1 VPKIIP
7 FSYQP
12 QGLAETILA
21 DIDSF
26 SKPIRKFLSTL
37 FAQWWGVLG
46 RYNFINMSRFMS
58 YSEQS
63 LRNGFERDIDFFQI
77 NKQVVLKNCSSEIIL
92 VFDPSFIAKSGKKT
106 YGLGHYWS
114 GKDQK
119 TKKGLELGCLAAVDV
134 KNETGFHLEAIQT
147 PATRERKKQK
157 STLIDHYRDF
167 ILNKAESLR
176 EISKYVAVD
185 GYFMKKDF
193 ILPLVE
199 SGFAVIT
206 KMRTDANLNYIYGG
220 EQKKGK
226 GRKRKNGGKVNWK
239 KVDLNKWGKIFST
252 KKEACYTA
260 ELHCL
265 ALKRNVRIVYY
276 LNRETGKHEI
286 FLSTDIQMD
295 AKRVLTY
302 YRLRFQ
308 IEFLIRDGKQHSG
321 LEDCQGRSEKKL
333 NTHFNMALTNISLAK
348 AEYYLPIPKNER
360 GSFSLQDIKRQQHNQ
375 LIANFIFLNLGV
387 DLSCKKIKRLYD
399 ECTNFGRMAA

>member
-1 VPKIIP
+1 MPKNYP
-7 FSYQP
+7 FSYHAQSVT
-12 QGLAETILA
+12 ETILA
-21 DIDSF
+21 DIDSL
-26 SKPIRKFLSTL
+26 SKPMRKFLSTL
-37 FAQWWGVLG
+37 FAQWWCVLG

-58 YSEQS
+58 YSEQG
-63 LRNGFERDIDFFQI
+63 LRNGFEREIDFFQI
-77 NKQVVLKNCSSEIIL
+77 NKHLVLKHCSCEIIL
-92 VFDPSFIAKSGKKT
+92 AFDPSFIAKSGKKT

-119 TKKGLELGCLAAVDV
+119 TKKGLELGCLSAVDV

-147 PATRERKKQK
+147 PATKERKKQK
-157 STLIDHYRDF
+157 ITLIDHYRDF
-167 ILNKAESLR
+167 ILGRAEELK
-176 EISKYVAVD
+176 EISKYVTVD

-199 SGFAVIT
+199 TGFAVIT
-206 KMRTDANLNYIYGG
+206 KMRADANLTYIYNG

-239 KVDLNKWGKIFST
+239 KLELDKWKKVFTT

-260 ELHCL
+260 QLHCI

-276 LNRETGKHEI
+276 LNRETGKHEV

-295 AKRVLTY
+295 AHSVLKY

-321 LEDCQGRSEKKL
+321 LEDCQGRSQKKL

-360 GSFSLQDIKRQQHNQ
+360 RSFSLQHIKRQQ
-375 LIANFIFLNLGV
+375 
-387 DLSCKKIKRLYD
+387 
-399 ECTNFGRMAA
+399 